1 MDGTLTFTDRM
12 KQVIAV
18 CVVAGGAFT
27 TTEVRL
33 QLNTTHRL
41 QAEKREMIVIKQD
54 DKRRESLTKMQIEMA
69 EFRTKLGIFEK
80 GSYGCC

>member
-33 QLNTTHRL
+33 QLNTAHRL
-41 QAEKREMIVIKQD
+41 QAEKREIIVIKQD
-54 DKRRESLTKMQIEMA
+54 DKRRDSMTSMQIEMA
-69 EFRTKLGIFEK
+69 EFRAKFGLMEK
-80 GSYGCC
+80 ASYGCC